1 MAPALAH
8 RRRSLAGRSPA
19 EQHRTVTPLEL
30 LYDLVFIVAFGQAA
44 DELAHHVAAGRTLA
58 GVVGFSLG
66 VVLISWAW
74 GSYTW
79 FASAYDEDD
88 WICRLTTMVQMVG
101 VGIVALG
108 LPEMFASLAGAENG
122 GYGIVVGGYV
132 VMRVPMAVQW
142 LRAAHSDPARRPAL
156 MTYFWTIAIAQAGWT
171 LLVAAALPLPAAAV
185 IGVALLAIET
195 VGPVI
200 AQRGKGGTP
209 WNADHVAERY
219 GLLVIV
225 ALGEVVFGTVAAV
238 SATVHGPAGWSI
250 DAAVTATAGIGLALA
265 MWWMYFTVPS
275 GLVLRVHRERVCFW
289 SYGHHVIVGA
299 IVAVGGGLHVA
310 ALRLEHDSEIG
321 TVPTILT
328 VAFPLVIFVW
338 MLYAQW
344 STLVRS
350 GNRRHVGLIIGT
362 SAMTVLAVVLVA
374 AGASIAVGLA
384 AIAVAAVIP
393 IAGFELIGHR
403 DLAAAL
409 ARTLSADRHVDRRC
423 EVERGGSA
431 QVEPG
436 ARGRR
441 RNANDVF
448 GAPWAAA
455 YVARLGS
462 VDDELGQRCRQAT
475 GSAPHLGGGGFD
487 GEDVGERSC

>member
-1 MAPALAH
+1 MATELAH

-19 EQHRTVTPLEL
+19 EQHRSATPLEL

-44 DELAHHVAAGRTLA
+44 DELAHHVAAGRP
-58 GVVGFSLG
+58 VVGLVGFGLG

-101 VGIVALG
+101 VIIVALG
-108 LPEMFASLAGAENG
+108 LPEMFASLAGGENG

-142 LRAAHSDPARRPAL
+142 LRAARNDPVRRPAL
-156 MTYFWTIAIAQAGWT
+156 MTYFWTITSAQAGWT
-171 LLVAAALPLPAAAV
+171 FLAAIAPPLPAATAV
-185 IGVALLAIET
+185 GVALLAIET

-238 SATVHGPAGWSI
+238 SATVHGPTGWSV

-265 MWWMYFTVPS
+265 IWWMYFTVPS
-275 GLVLRVHRERVCFW
+275 ALVLRVHRERVFFW

-299 IVAVGGGLHVA
+299 IVAVGAGLHVA
-310 ALRLEHDSEIG
+310 ALRLEHDSQMG
-321 TVPTILT
+321 AVPTVLT
-328 VAFPLVIFVW
+328 VAIPLVIFVW

-344 STLVRS
+344 RALVRV
-350 GNRRHVGLIIGT
+350 GNRRHLGLIIGT
-362 SAMTVLAVVLVA
+362 AAVTVLAVVLVA
-374 AGASIAVGLA
+374 AGVPIAVGLA
-384 AIAVAAVIP
+384 VIAVAAMIP
-393 IAGFELIGHR
+393 IVWFEFAGHR

-409 ARTLSADRHVDRRC
+409 GAPIRPRRTLSKRP
-423 EVERGGSA
+423 E
-431 QVEPG
+431 
-436 ARGRR
+436 
-441 RNANDVF
+441 ND
-448 GAPWAAA
+448 PC
-455 YVARLGS
+455 S
-462 VDDELGQRCRQAT
+462 
-475 GSAPHLGGGGFD
+475 SK
-487 GEDVGERSC
+487 

>member
-1 MAPALAH
+1 MATELAH
-8 RRRSLAGRSPA
+8 RRRSLVGRSPD
-19 EQHRTVTPLEL
+19 EQHRTATPLEL

-44 DELAHHVAAGRTLA
+44 DELAHHVAAGRPVVGL
-58 GVVGFSLG
+58 VGFSLG

-74 GSYTW
+74 GSNTW

-101 VGIVALG
+101 VVIVALG
-108 LPEMFASLAGAENG
+108 LPEMFAALAGGENG

-142 LRAAHSDPARRPAL
+142 LRAARNDPVRRPAL
-156 MTYFWTIAIAQAGWT
+156 MTYFWTIASAQAGWT
-171 LLVAAALPLPAAAV
+171 SLAAIAPPLPAATAV
-185 IGVALLAIET
+185 GVALLAIET

-225 ALGEVVFGTVAAV
+225 ALGEVVLGTVAAV

-275 GLVLRVHRERVCFW
+275 ALVLRVHRERVFFW

-299 IVAVGGGLHVA
+299 IVAVGAGLHVA
-310 ALRLEHDSEIG
+310 ALHLEHDSQIG
-321 TVPTILT
+321 TVPTVLT
-328 VAFPLVIFVW
+328 VAVPLVIFVW

-344 STLVRS
+344 KTLVRLS
-350 GNRRHVGLIIGT
+350 NRRHLGLIIGT
-362 SAMTVLAVVLVA
+362 AAVTALAVVLVA
-374 AGASIAVGLA
+374 AGVSIALGLA
-384 AIAVAAVIP
+384 VIAVAAVLP
-393 IAGFELIGHR
+393 IAWFELAGHR

-409 ARTLSADRHVDRRC
+409 APQALS
-423 EVERGGSA
+423 G
-431 QVEPG
+431 
-436 ARGRR
+436 
-441 RNANDVF
+441 
-448 GAPWAAA
+448 
-455 YVARLGS
+455 
-462 VDDELGQRCRQAT
+462 
-475 GSAPHLGGGGFD
+475 
-487 GEDVGERSC
+487 